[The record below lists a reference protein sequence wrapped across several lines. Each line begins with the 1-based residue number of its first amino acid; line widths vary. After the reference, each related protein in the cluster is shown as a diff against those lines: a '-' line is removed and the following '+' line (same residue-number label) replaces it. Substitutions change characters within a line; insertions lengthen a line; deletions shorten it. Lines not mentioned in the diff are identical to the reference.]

1 MTQSERSFE
10 SWEVRRQA
18 TQLVAVGRALAD
30 LADHDPRI
38 VVGTADLKYATLVS
52 EFEERHPDR
61 FFQFGIAERNM
72 FGAAAGMATS
82 GLVPYVSTFASFSG
96 LLGYEAIRT
105 DLAYPQVPVRVLAT
119 HAGISM
125 GFFSTSH
132 HATEDLAALRA
143 VAGLTVLSPAD
154 GRSAAALLEET
165 VDLPGPIY
173 VRLGRGREPSVYE
186 ELPAGFGFGRPQRVR
201 EGADLLVVATGI
213 MVGNAVAAADDLAAR
228 GIAAGVLDVHTIK
241 PFPTAALVEAMAT
254 APAVLVVEE
263 HNVEGGLGT
272 MVGEAAAAAGLRV
285 PILKHGIPDEYCII
299 GPPAHCYAYYAL
311 DAPGI
316 ATVAERFVGRS
327 GTWFD
332 GAHRECWTEAD
343 RAAAIAA
350 ARSGDR
356 EPPDLSSVGL
366 D

>member
-1 MTQSERSFE
+1 MTTSERSFE

-30 LADHDPRI
+30 LADRDPRI
-38 VVGTADLKYATLVS
+38 VVGSADLKYATLVS

-82 GLVPYVSTFASFSG
+82 GLLPYVSTFASFSG

-105 DLAYPQVPVRVLAT
+105 DLAYPQVPVRILAT

-143 VAGLTVLSPAD
+143 IAGLTVLSPAD
-154 GRSAAALLEET
+154 GRSAAALIAET

-173 VRLGRGREPSVYE
+173 VRLGRGREPDAYD
-186 ELPAGFGFGRPQRVR
+186 ELPAGFGFGRPQLVR
-201 EGADLLVVATGI
+201 EGDDLLIVATGI
-213 MVGNAVAAADDLAAR
+213 MVGNALRAANELADR
-228 GIAAGVLDVHTIK
+228 GIAAGVLDVHTVK
-241 PFPTAALVEAMAT
+241 PFPTAAIAEALGRAR
-254 APAVLVVEE
+254 AVLVVEE

-272 MVGEAAAAAGLRV
+272 MVAETAAAAGLRV
-285 PILKHGIPDEYCII
+285 PLLKHGIPDEYCII

-311 DAPGI
+311 DVAGI
-316 ATVAERFVGRS
+316 ATVAGRFAERAGS
-327 GTWFD
+327 WFA
-332 GAHRECWTEAD
+332 GADRTCWTDAD
-343 RAAAIAA
+343 RARAIEESRAT
-350 ARSGDR
+350 DR
-356 EPPDLSSVGL
+356 LPPDLSATPSA
-366 D
+366 